1 MDWQDLADLPFAATL
16 TPHAGGL
23 APGTDSDGLH
33 FNQLSLDEPRAASS
47 RVIECAFTKVSFQDG
62 RLQRPRFSD
71 VRLGDERLVWT
82 RLTLTRCP
90 DVCAVG
96 RLAADASAFG

>member
-23 APGTDSDGLH
+23 APGTDYDGLH

-47 RVIECAFTKVSFQDG
+47 RFIECAFTKVSFQDG
-62 RLQRPRFSD
+62 RLQRARFSD
-71 VRLGDERLVWT
+71 VLLRDVRLLSTSLAETQWPAVVVLWRMAAA
-82 RLTLTRCP
+82 P
-90 DVCAVG
+90 D
-96 RLAADASAFG
+96 